1 MSVRNGRATA
11 LLGLVIVAGSSA
23 RGQAPASSARVDTQP
38 LLLTSPDRY
47 QVQTILEPIRRVTLI
62 AAADG
67 IVRSQDAREGAEVRA
82 NQDVA
87 QLDKAEAAALLK
99 IAQAAVKEQQAALA
113 LAGAQNPGELKTVH
127 SKSLIAQAE
136 ARLEAAQARAELAQ
150 AALDRCTLRSPF
162 AGRIT
167 ESFVSDGQYVRQGT
181 VIAELVDLSSLRALV
196 PMARAG
202 TVVGA
207 AVTVNV
213 EGQPVPGK
221 VQAVLPLSEGLTAL
235 RELATPMA
243 AAWVVVPNT
252 SGTLEPGQRVLSPA
266 LPTLPLAT
274 IPAHA
279 LQNPD
284 GKRGPTAVQVIRSE
298 YVTDVPV
305 RVLGNVGPDRV
316 QVTGALRPTDALI
329 VASSVPLQ
337 PGTLLRFAGN
347 PAAAG
352 AIEATTPNPAAVG
365 EAADVTPPRTST
377 STSTRPAAR
386 TPAASRPATQPAT
399 ATPAA
404 KPASGNV
411 PF

>member
-1 MSVRNGRATA
+1 MSVRNGAWAA
-11 LLGLVIVAGSSA
+11 LLGLAIVAGSSA

-67 IVRSQDAREGAEVRA
+67 IVRSQDAREGTEVRA

-99 IAQAAVKEQQAALA
+99 IAQAVVKEQQAALA
-113 LAGAQNPGELKTVH
+113 LAQTET
-127 SKSLIAQAE
+127 KSGGLTPAGTASVAQAE

-181 VIAELVDLSSLRALV
+181 VIAELADLSSLRALV

-202 TVVGA
+202 TVVGG
-207 AVTVNV
+207 AVTVSV
-213 EGQPVPGK
+213 EGQSVPGR
-221 VQAVLPLSEGLTAL
+221 VQALLPLSEGLAAL
-235 RELATPMA
+235 RELATPMT

-266 LPTLPLAT
+266 LPTLPLAS

-305 RVLGNVGPDRV
+305 RVLGHLGPDRV

-347 PAAAG
+347 PAGSAA
-352 AIEATTPNPAAVG
+352 AAAAVEATTPNPAAVG
-365 EAADVTPPRTST
+365 EAADLTPPVVAP
-377 STSTRPAAR
+377 RPAAR
-386 TPAASRPATQPAT
+386 TPAASKPK
-399 ATPAA
+399 PAA
-404 KPASGNV
+404 KPATTKPGGGNV